1 MLIAVALDPDPAAA
15 DVEAGTVLV
24 PEATAAD
31 PAPPG
36 SADALPELNAVDG
49 PNAGMGR
56 EGVGGTADPGAPK
69 LRPPRGKGAA
79 PVGVEEE
86 GGGPLL
92 AAAWAGCV
100 ACGCIDADGPTKV
113 EKEKGSELAEAAG
126 AAAGVRGAVKGSLTT
141 RYRLLTIG
149 FGAAPEQRAE

>member
-1 MLIAVALDPDPAAA
+1 MAGKAAEAGLAKPAAGTDPVTWPLTPLNAAALPAAGAATVLPPPPKRKVGAGTDAAGALDAAAMLIAVALDPDPAAA

-69 LRPPRGKGAA
+69 LRPPRGAK
-79 PVGVEEE
+79 
-86 GGGPLL
+86 
-92 AAAWAGCV
+92 V
-100 ACGCIDADGPTKV
+100 ACPLV
-113 EKEKGSELAEAAG
+113 
-126 AAAGVRGAVKGSLTT
+126 
-141 RYRLLTIG
+141 
-149 FGAAPEQRAE
+149 